1 MIHDRFGGGSGGVGV
16 DDAFR
21 IDLRIETFDKILL
34 KKNIYKT
41 LKEMKSP

>member
-1 MIHDRFGGGSGGVGV
+1 MAVLVVVVVLVV

-34 KKNIYKT
+34 KNIYIK
-41 LKEMKSP
+41 LSKK